1 MQVILNLMD
10 NALKKKKK
18 KRDDC
23 ISLAS
28 EIVHYNLNVCESLY
42 WKPCDILEKVAEP
55 SLMAQKLSIALEIFL
70 KSLLQMFPQT
80 TGNRKSLSSAFRHV
94 IFQGNIWHNSIMFL
108 TYSAS
113 VHHGN
118 DFLWT
123 HDLYIQFNHMS
134 NPIKGAYF
142 HKSLIGVKIS

>member
-1 MQVILNLMD
+1 MSLQR
-10 NALKKKKK
+10 K
-18 KRDDC
+18 DDC
-23 ISLAS
+23 FSKIM
-28 EIVHYNLNVCESLY
+28 HYNHNICENLH
-42 WKPCDILEKVAEP
+42 WLPCDMLVKVAEP
-55 SLMAQKLSIALEIFL
+55 SLITQNLSTALEFFV

-80 TGNRKSLSSAFRHV
+80 MENCKSLSCAFRYV
-94 IFQGNIWHNSIMFL
+94 IFQGKIWHNGIMFS
-108 TYSAS
+108 TYSVS